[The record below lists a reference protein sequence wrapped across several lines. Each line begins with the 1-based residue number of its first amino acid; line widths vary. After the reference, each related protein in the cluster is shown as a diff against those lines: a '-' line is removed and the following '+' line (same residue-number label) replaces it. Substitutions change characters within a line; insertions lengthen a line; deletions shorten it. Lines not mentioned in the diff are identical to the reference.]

1 MANFNKVILIGNLT
15 RDPQLTYLPSNT
27 PVVELGMAVNRT
39 FRRQDGERGEETCF
53 VDLRMFGK
61 RAEVINQYC
70 HKGDPLMVEGR
81 LHLDQW
87 DDKQSGQKRSKMV
100 VMIENFE
107 FMGGRSGGGGDGGSS
122 GGGYQG
128 GGGGGGGY
136 QGGGAPGGG
145 RSGGGSGGG
154 YQGGQPS
161 QGGGNQGPPPEMG
174 SDDDIPF

>member
-53 VDLRMFGK
+53 VDLRMFGR
-61 RAEVINQYC
+61 RAEIINQYC
-70 HKGDPLMVEGR
+70 HKGDPLMIEGR

-87 DDKQSGQKRSKMV
+87 DDKQTGQKRSKML

-107 FMGGRSGGGGDGGSS
+107 FMGGRGGGGGGDSSGGGGQA
-122 GGGYQG
+122 GGYQG
-128 GGGGGGGY
+128 GGGGH
-136 QGGGAPGGG
+136 QGGG
-145 RSGGGSGGG
+145 RSGAPTGSGGG
-154 YQGGQPS
+154 
-161 QGGGNQGPPPEMG
+161 GGGGSGYQGPPPPDMG

>member
-1 MANFNKVILIGNLT
+1 MANYNKVILIGNLT

-39 FRRQDGERGEETCF
+39 FRKQDGERGEETCF
-53 VDLRMFGK
+53 VDLRMFGR
-61 RAEVINQYC
+61 RAEIINQYC

-87 DDKQSGQKRSKMV
+87 DDKQTGNKRSKMV

-107 FMGGRSGGGGDGGSS
+107 FMGGRSGAPGGGSTGSGGADG

-128 GGGGGGGY
+128 GGGGGYQGGGPSAGGGY
-136 QGGGAPGGG
+136 QGGGGGAP
-145 RSGGGSGGG
+145 R
-154 YQGGQPS
+154 
-161 QGGGNQGPPPEMG
+161 NQGPPPEMG
-174 SDDDIPF
+174 GDDDIPF